1 MSGTIN
7 YLNLVEEYPRQP
19 VMTQFEKVLMTAKRA
34 KDLHNEDKA
43 PYVEDDH
50 KAAYLALAELKA
62 KAIGLVYKEEEP
74 VKINRG
80 DDAFDSEEDEG

>member
-1 MSGTIN
+1 MNN

-19 VMTQFEKVLMTAKRA
+19 TMTQFEKVLMAAKRA

-50 KAAYLALAELKA
+50 KAAYLALAELRA
-62 KAIGLVYKEEEP
+62 KAIRLVYKEDEP
-74 VKINRG
+74 GKLPKG
-80 DDAFDSEEDEG
+80 DDGFDSEEDEG